1 MKFRPETTLGRPF
14 FRLVDTR
21 CQALVTD
28 EICILVLTELGVT
41 FVTDEHIRF
50 IRDRISRRLKLLR
63 GRACQRDTSILAYY
77 VQPTSFFRSLAY
89 LCFSVPFT
97 RPSSRP
103 VFLLRPQAFR
113 R

>member
-1 MKFRPETTLGRPF
+1 MKFRPETTLGQLF

-50 IRDRISRRLKLLR
+50 VRNLISRY
-63 GRACQRDTSILAYY
+63 LADGIRTGFYWST
-77 VQPTSFFRSLAY
+77 VLI
-89 LCFSVPFT
+89 FSVSLLL
-97 RPSSRP
+97 PSE
-103 VFLLRPQAFR
+103 VMLTFLVIVYYAPRLT
-113 R
+113 